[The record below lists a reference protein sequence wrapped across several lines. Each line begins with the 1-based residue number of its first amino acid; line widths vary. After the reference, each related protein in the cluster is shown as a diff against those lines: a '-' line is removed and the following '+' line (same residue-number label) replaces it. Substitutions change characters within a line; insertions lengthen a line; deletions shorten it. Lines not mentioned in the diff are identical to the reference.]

1 MTAVSKALKPV
12 HDQWDWQFEGACNGV
27 DTDEFFL
34 DPNLRGKNKRT
45 KEQNAIAICNT
56 CPVKQACLDH
66 ALKVPEVYGVWGGMT
81 EERRHELAK
90 RMGIIYGVVR
100 I

>member
-1 MTAVSKALKPV
+1 MTSVSKALKPV
-12 HDQWDWQFEGACNGV
+12 ADQWEWQYQGACNGV

-34 DPNLRGKNKRT
+34 EENMRGKTKRT
-45 KEQNAIAICNT
+45 RELNAIAICNT

-66 ALKVPEVYGVWGGMT
+66 ALKVPEVYGVWGGMN
-81 EERRHELAK
+81 EESRHALAK
-90 RMGIIYGVVR
+90 RLGIVYGIIR